1 MKKEKNIHPFDQLA
15 KPAQRAL
22 ANAGIKSL
30 QDLSGLTESE
40 FMKLHGIGTNALQA
54 LRVALAENSLSF
66 ASRGT
71 A

>member
-1 MKKEKNIHPFDQLA
+1 MPPFDKLA

-30 QDLSGLTESE
+30 EDLSKLTESE
-40 FMKLHGIGTNALQA
+40 FMKLHGIGKNSLQA

-66 ASRGT
+66 ASRGI